1 MDINTNSQGQ
11 TNDTENSND
20 NSSNTEIVAKRIK
33 QWNRYVYT
41 HKINFINLN

>member
-1 MDINTNSQGQ
+1 MDINTNSKGQ

-33 QWNRYVYT
+33 QWNRFVYT
-41 HKINFINLN
+41 HNINVIILN